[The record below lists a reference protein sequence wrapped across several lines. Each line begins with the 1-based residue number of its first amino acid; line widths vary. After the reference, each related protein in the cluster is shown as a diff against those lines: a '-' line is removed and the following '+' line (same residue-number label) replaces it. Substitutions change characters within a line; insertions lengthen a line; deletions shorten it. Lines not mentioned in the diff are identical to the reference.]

1 VRPLKG
7 FTRVCRR
14 RKEASRIY
22 KIVTEV
28 ATQLKMGA
36 DANKSNDVIQFDYR
50 GGAIRAVK

>member
-1 VRPLKG
+1 MCK
-7 FTRVCRR
+7 R

-28 ATQLKMGA
+28 ASQLKMGT
-36 DANKSNDVIQFDYR
+36 DTNTSKDVIQFDYR